1 MPYDI
6 AIAKARQGRQV
17 AAGAVVAIVA
27 EVEMERRSGKI

>member
-6 AIAKARQGRQV
+6 AIAKAREGRQV
-17 AAGAVVAIVA
+17 AGGRIVA